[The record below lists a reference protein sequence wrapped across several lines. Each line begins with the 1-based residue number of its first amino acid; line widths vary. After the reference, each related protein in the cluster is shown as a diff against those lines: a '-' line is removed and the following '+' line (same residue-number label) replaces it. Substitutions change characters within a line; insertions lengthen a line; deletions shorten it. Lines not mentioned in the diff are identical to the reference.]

1 MNESNLY
8 LQRYGFQKSLF
19 SSEPR
24 PDLGIVVVIPC
35 FNERELI
42 TSLDSLAACDD
53 TRCAVEILV
62 IINDSDHSSR
72 QVREQNQQTFE
83 EVRRWINCKTTDKRQ
98 FLVHYESRIPD
109 KQSGVGTARKI
120 GMDEAVRR
128 LEKANKGNGIIV
140 SFDAD
145 SVCDSNYLRA
155 IEGHFLENS
164 KCTGASIY
172 FEHPF
177 EGPRPKDHYTGVIFY
192 ELFLRYYINALRYA
206 AFPHAYQT
214 VGSSMAVRSA
224 IYQKQGGMNKRKA
237 GEDFYFLHKIIPL
250 GDYGEINSTR
260 VIPSARVSDRVP
272 FGTGK
277 AIQAWLE
284 GHHKHYFTY
293 HPNIFKD
300 LKIFLSEVDQL
311 FRARPSD
318 IDKCLEKWPES
329 ITVFLCDNDFKTHLK
344 EINRYCGPT
353 REAFL
358 SRFYSWFNGFKVLKY
373 AHFAR
378 DRYYL
383 NMEIEKAVQWLLS
396 VYPGIEKPPASAME
410 QLVEIRKRDRN
421 GWP

>member
-1 MNESNLY
+1 MHVSNIY

-24 PDLGIVVVIPC
+24 PDLGMVVVIPC
-35 FNERELI
+35 CNEQELI
-42 TSLDSLAACDD
+42 TSLNSLMACSD
-53 TRCAVEILV
+53 TRCSVEIIV
-62 IINDSDHSSR
+62 VINDSDKASQEIR
-72 QVREQNQQTFE
+72 DQNQYTFDE
-83 EVRRWINCKTTDKRQ
+83 CQSWIKQNNEDKRRI
-98 FLVHYESRIPD
+98 LVHYEPQLPD
-109 KQSGVGTARKI
+109 KQSGVGMARKI

-145 SVCDSNYLRA
+145 STCDPNYLSA
-155 IEGHFLENS
+155 VEKHFLENS

-177 EGPRPKDHYTGVIFY
+177 DGPLSKKHYTGVILY

-206 AFPHAYQT
+206 GFPYAYQT

-237 GEDFYFLHKIIPL
+237 GEDFYFLHKVIPL
-250 GDYGEINSTR
+250 GDFSEINNTR
-260 VIPSARVSDRVP
+260 VIPSARASNRVP

-277 AIQAWLE
+277 AIQDWLDGNQE
-284 GHHKHYFTY
+284 HFLTY
-293 HPNIFKD
+293 NPNIFKD
-300 LKIFLSEVDQL
+300 LKVFLNEVDQL
-311 FRARPSD
+311 FRAGPPE
-318 IDKCLEKWPES
+318 IQQCLEKWPES
-329 ITVFLCDNDFKTHLK
+329 ITVFLSENDFTTHLK

-358 SRFYSWFNGFKVLKY
+358 KRFFTWFNGFKVLKY

-378 DRYYL
+378 DRYYKNL
-383 NMEIEKAVQWLLS
+383 EIEKAAKWLLS
-396 VYPGIEKPPASAME
+396 VYPGINPSPTSPME
-410 QLVEIRKRDRN
+410 QLLEIRKLDKS
-421 GWP
+421 GWN